1 MEAGVREPHVN
12 GDSEQLKQ
20 VFFNIIGKS
29 FGPRTM
35 IAIATTINISNQ
47 PIVGI

>member
-20 VFFNIIGKS
+20 VFFNVIGNAIEAITSKS
-29 FGPRTM
+29 EIRILTDEK
-35 IAIATTINISNQ
+35 TVLYS
-47 PIVGI
+47 